1 MMGRLQS
8 LVQRLGVA
16 LALVS
21 ALSLAGAAEAAPTN
35 ASKTDHADG
44 LPCNDLCKAY
54 MAWSDRMMA
63 KFRPHPPQRPP
74 EERIAARPKK
84 PERTLHRASATRHSD
99 LASFA
104 QFHGRSD
111 PTAQAQ
117 AVDIPQAEAAAPPS
131 DPFKPI
137 AERLLEADGNA
148 TARLARADSATNAIP
163 EATPVSL
170 TTASTSDMQAPGAEG
185 PVATRL
191 DLRFVLSLILALSI
205 CTLLALMYRGRS
217 RSRTQAA
224 NSTFR

>member
-16 LALVS
+16 AALVS

-111 PTAQAQ
+111 PATQA
-117 AVDIPQAEAAAPPS
+117 ADMPQAEAAAPPS

-137 AERLLEADGNA
+137 AERLSEADGNA

-170 TTASTSDMQAPGAEG
+170 TTASISDMQAPGAEG
-185 PVATRL
+185 PVASRL

-217 RSRTQAA
+217 RGRTPTA